1 MEDKKV
7 PASDQLRLRRV
18 TELREF
24 ALAAFYPLTHSDNA
38 AHLKRTND
46 VLPAI
51 PAHHP
56 LSRRRDNRGPP
67 ESAAKP
73 GGETAARVETSQV
86 ERLHRI
92 EREHGHHGCPD
103 EPKPWK
109 KPWDK

>member
-7 PASDQLRLRRV
+7 TKSELIRHRRV
-18 TELREF
+18 KELREF
-24 ALAAFYPLTHSDNA
+24 ALAAFYPLTHSSNA
-38 AHLKRTND
+38 AHLRRTDD
-46 VLPAI
+46 VPPAI

-56 LSRRRDNRGPP
+56 LSRRRDNRCPP

-73 GGETAARVETSQV
+73 NGEAVARVETPQV
-86 ERLHRI
+86 ERPHRL
-92 EREHGHHGCPD
+92 EREHGHHGAPD